1 MDRRDRM
8 RAMGRWWNR
17 IDERRMVAFILVDD
31 GESDETEVEIP
42 IEFGVCGTC
51 DGKGRHVNPSID
63 AHGITED
70 EWGQWSSDEQE
81 FYMSGGYDV
90 ECHECA
96 GKRVVPIPV
105 EAHMTDEQKKAWKFV
120 TDYQQ
125 ERLADHRTQMME
137 SGIYD
142 Y

>member
-8 RAMGRWWNR
+8 RAMGCWWNR
-17 IDERRMVAFILVDD
+17 IDEQRMVAFILIDD
-31 GESDETEVEIP
+31 GEGPETEVEIP
-42 IEFGVCGTC
+42 IEFGVCSTC

-70 EWGQWSSDEQE
+70 EWEQWSSDEQE
-81 FYMSGGYDV
+81 FYMSNGYDV

-96 GKRVVPIPV
+96 GKRVVSIPV
-105 EAHMTDEQKKAWKFV
+105 EAHMTDKQKKAWKFV
-120 TDYQQ
+120 TDCQQ
-125 ERLADHRTQMME
+125 ERLANHRTQMME